1 MFKCINVAPE
11 DFNDDQGLVVVV
23 YRSKFNA
30 DKRTWDKVNNDD
42 PIHVAVIEKYHTTT
56 KNMATRD
63 RILTNSTSKLSKS
76 TKKK

>member
-1 MFKCINVAPE
+1 MFKCVNVAAE
-11 DFNDDQGLVVVV
+11 DFNDDQCLVVVV
-23 YRSKFNA
+23 YRIEFNTET
-30 DKRTWDKVNNDD
+30 RIWDKVNNDD